1 MKHSLYTEPTL
12 EIIEVACENG
22 FVLSDSIGGG
32 DNGEMEEGGE
42 I

>member
-1 MKHSLYTEPTL
+1 MKYTLYTEPTF

-22 FVLSDSIGGG
+22 FSLSDSIGGG

>member
-12 EIIEVACENG
+12 EIIEVACKNG
-22 FVLSDSIGGG
+22 FALSDGIGGG